1 MDRKVLPAGTVLLM
15 AIIVAVGII
24 AYVGQVLGA

>member
-1 MDRKVLPAGTVLLM
+1 MDRKLLPAGTVLLM
-15 AIIVAVGII
+15 AIGIAVAII